1 MERQLAKQELAPEPP
16 YIDRID
22 VDQGAPD
29 ALLTRQA
36 FQRRLERSLPAAS
49 SDSVPRAALLFV
61 GLDQFKQINRVF
73 GQHAG
78 DMVLEQVAERLRNLF
93 GATAVLGR
101 LGGDEFAICLGNAG
115 GKDDIAQTCVR
126 IGDAIGET
134 LLVME
139 RQVNLRCCVGVAI
152 FPSDAQDAQ
161 GLFQCASL
169 ALEQAKKVGPGHCQ
183 FISTELIHQIEQ
195 RRRIAEVLRTAIA
208 GEALHLLYQP
218 VIDLQTGKICG
229 VEALVRWMEQG
240 AQGISTPYLI
250 EVAEESGLIADLGD
264 WVVRRACA
272 DLQRR
277 DELGLPRFPVA
288 LNISSVELQ
297 NPLYAENLA
306 RALAEMGSAPNM
318 VSIEVTESVMVQ
330 GGAIAVANLE
340 KLKSLGIDLTL
351 DDFGTGSSSLS
362 HLKSLP
368 FTRVKI
374 DRSFIKHVPDNG
386 EDTAI
391 SKAIISMAHSLGI
404 RVVAEGVETEAQC
417 GFLSQN
423 MCDEM
428 QGYFFSNALDA
439 AALEELLRQGPVL
452 PEKLLRLQ
460 KPRRTLLLV
469 DDEGNIVSALK
480 RLLRTHDFRI
490 LTANSGQGG
499 LEVLTKNPV
508 DVIISDQRMPGM
520 TGVEF
525 LGKAKEL
532 YPDTVRIVLSG
543 YTELHS
549 VTDAVNQGAIYKFL
563 TKPWD
568 DDQLLEHIHEAFRHK
583 GMADENR
590 RLNLEVLTANQ
601 ELAQANR
608 RLEDLLQQKQQQ
620 IIRDEVS
627 LDIVREALQQIP
639 LAVIGVDDSDT
650 IVFANDEAQALFED
664 APSILGSDVNQLI
677 PDLAHATGLGSQGA
691 QCTIEIGRR
700 FFEVVSRRMGRG
712 SQSRGRLMTIS
723 PFKALA

>member
-1 MERQLAKQELAPEPP
+1 M
-16 YIDRID
+16 
-22 VDQGAPD
+22 
-29 ALLTRQA
+29 
-36 FQRRLERSLPAAS
+36 
-49 SDSVPRAALLFV
+49 
-61 GLDQFKQINRVF
+61 
-73 GQHAG
+73 
-78 DMVLEQVAERLRNLF
+78 
-93 GATAVLGR
+93 
-101 LGGDEFAICLGNAG
+101 
-115 GKDDIAQTCVR
+115 
-126 IGDAIGET
+126 
-134 LLVME
+134 
-139 RQVNLRCCVGVAI
+139 
-152 FPSDAQDAQ
+152 
-161 GLFQCASL
+161 
-169 ALEQAKKVGPGHCQ
+169 
-183 FISTELIHQIEQ
+183 
-195 RRRIAEVLRTAIA
+195 RTAIA
-208 GEALHLLYQP
+208 GKQLHLLYQP
-218 VIDLQTGKICG
+218 VIDLQTGRICS
-229 VEALVRWMEQG
+229 VEALVRWEEQD
-240 AQGISTPYLI
+240 AQGVSTPYLI
-250 EVAEESGLIADLGD
+250 EVAEESGLIAGLGE

-272 DLQRR
+272 DLLRR
-277 DELGLPRFPVA
+277 DEMGLPRFPVA
-288 LNISSVELQ
+288 LNISRVELQ

-306 RALAEMGSAPNM
+306 RLLEEAGAAPDA
-318 VSIEVTESVMVQ
+318 VSVEVTEAAIVQ
-330 GGAIAVANLE
+330 GGAIAMANLE
-340 KLKSLGIDLTL
+340 KLKNIGVALTL
-351 DDFGTGSSSLS
+351 DDFGTGFSSLS

-368 FTRVKI
+368 FARVKI
-374 DRSFIKHVPDNG
+374 DRSFIKQVPDNG

-391 SKAIISMAHSLGI
+391 SRAIISMAHSLGI

-428 QGYFFSNALDA
+428 QGFFFSDALGA
-439 AALEELLRQGPVL
+439 TALEELMRQDPVL

-469 DDEGNIVSALK
+469 DDEGNIVNALK

-490 LTANSGQGG
+490 LTANSGQAG
-499 LEVLTKNPV
+499 LEVLTQNPV

-568 DDQLLEHIHEAFRHK
+568 DEQLVGHIQEAFRHK

-620 IIRDEVS
+620 IMRDEMS

-639 LAVIGVDDSDT
+639 LAVIAVDDSDL

-664 APSILGSDVNQLI
+664 APSILGCDVNQLI
-677 PDLAHATGLGSQGA
+677 PDLEHATVLGSRGS

-712 SQSRGRLMTIS
+712 SQSRGKLMTIS
-723 PFKALA
+723 PFKALS